1 MVSYKKKTMKKKQRK
16 GGDDKVGILLNDYKS
31 FKDDWTYLTKLA
43 ENGEKYITEKS
54 DVKKIND
61 LVEKIKTYED
71 KGQIMTELGLISKTI
86 PNFRDYEQRIK
97 DQEIKEETEEKKVQ
111 EQNRISKLSTSQ
123 ITEEARKK
131 IQSPNNGVVK
141 TNNITSKQLEDQQNE
156 NEKRLKEDKERVEES
171 EKSKVKVDEKI
182 NEALDVSSSS
192 PPRPSDNDAKNRT
205 DSIIATNK
213 VPEAEKD
220 INNSKNQGFLK
231 RDYILQPSQGGK
243 KKRKTKRKSKK
254 ASKKTRS
261 RR

>member
-16 GGDDKVGILLNDYKS
+16 GGDRIGTLLNDSPS

-43 ENGEKYITEKS
+43 ENGEEYITEK
-54 DVKKIND
+54 DD
-61 LVEKIKTYED
+61 VEKINNLVEEINKCEN
-71 KGQIMTELGLISKTI
+71 KVQIMTELGRISETI
-86 PNFRDYEQRIK
+86 PNFRDYVQRIK

-123 ITEEARKK
+123 ITKEARKK

-141 TNNITSKQLEDQQNE
+141 TNNITSKELEDQQKKNE
-156 NEKRLKEDKERVEES
+156 EQLKKDRELVKES
-171 EKSKVKVDEKI
+171 EKSKVQVDKKI
-182 NEALDVSSSS
+182 TEAQDKLNEAQNESKKEMIEQKKIVSAA
-192 PPRPSDNDAKNRT
+192 NTKFG
-205 DSIIATNK
+205 
-213 VPEAEKD
+213 D
-220 INNSKNQGFLK
+220 IKPNPNLEFRLV
-231 RDYILQPSQGGK
+231 PSQGGK